1 VFNIGKRKRSV
12 HEKSAFFFHVEGIL
26 AQGVPFCNVS
36 REVELFN
43 ATKFF
48 QQPSSEQ
55 LNGVK
60 HAFLERRIRKYFIH
74 PCLKAAGEI
83 DGHE

>member
-1 VFNIGKRKRSV
+1 
-12 HEKSAFFFHVEGIL
+12 VEGIL

-43 ATKFF
+43 TAKFF

-60 HAFLERRIRKYFIH
+60 RTFLEKRIKKYFIH
-74 PCLKAAGEI
+74 TWLKAGGEI
-83 DGHE
+83 DDHE